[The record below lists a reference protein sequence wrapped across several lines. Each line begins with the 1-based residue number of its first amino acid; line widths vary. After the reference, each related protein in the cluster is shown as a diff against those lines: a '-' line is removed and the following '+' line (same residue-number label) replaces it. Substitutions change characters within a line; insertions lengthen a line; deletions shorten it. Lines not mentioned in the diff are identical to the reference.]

1 MEKVG
6 TILCALFLAILG
18 TALALLV
25 LWRRSAS
32 GRKKQRR
39 EALAAQVLAIA
50 QEMLAGRGLQSEISL
65 DAPLGPDGLGF
76 DSVARLDLLASVEKQ
91 CGVRIP
97 EPFWGSRP
105 LLSLNHLLDIARE

>member
-1 MEKVG
+1 MRSGLLVKSCAPVG
-6 TILCALFLAILG
+6 CPRRHG
-18 TALALLV
+18 TA
-25 LWRRSAS
+25 
-32 GRKKQRR
+32 
-39 EALAAQVLAIA
+39 
-50 QEMLAGRGLQSEISL
+50 AGRGLQSEISL